1 MNGLNRLA
9 AGKILLGPS
18 FCVLLL
24 VAALYVIA
32 STAFALAGNAEL
44 LMMASGSD
52 VASVGDCIGYIGN
65 VVDASDL
72 EGAAIRSSFVFNL
85 LWLFGAIVY
94 AAYGI
99 REAEGGLI
107 ADLSR
112 ARGVSDSKLVVRS
125 FLYHAAL
132 FSLTYLVSA
141 GLTGAL
147 FALKDHVSAGP
158 SFWFRLFTWAFV
170 NMLLVVAQY
179 AQAACAIRLCNSLT
193 MGSVLTLGTVFI
205 GTAFY
210 PSMASYGGSVQPLL
224 VFPASRFLS
233 SCALSEKYVSLTE
246 QIRFC
251 VLMLVFLCAVDMGA
265 CVLRR
270 RFR

>member
-1 MNGLNRLA
+1 MNGLNKLT

-44 LMMASGSD
+44 LMMVSGSD

-94 AAYGI
+94 AAYGM
-99 REAEGGLI
+99 RESAAGSV

-132 FSLTYLVSA
+132 YSLVYFVSA
-141 GLTGAL
+141 VLMGAL
-147 FALKDHVSAGP
+147 FALKVHVPVGS
-158 SFWFRLFTWAFV
+158 SFCFRLFTWAFV
-170 NMLLVVAQY
+170 NMLLLMVQY
-179 AQAACAIRLCNSLT
+179 AQTACAVRLCDSLT
-193 MGSVLTLGTVFI
+193 MGSVLTLGTVFT

-210 PSMASYGGSVQPLL
+210 PSMAAHGGSVQPLL

-233 SCALSEKYVSLTE
+233 SCALSEKYVSLIG
-246 QIRFC
+246 QICFC
-251 VLMLVFLCAVDMGA
+251 VLILSFLCAVDVA
-265 CVLRR
+265 VCALRR